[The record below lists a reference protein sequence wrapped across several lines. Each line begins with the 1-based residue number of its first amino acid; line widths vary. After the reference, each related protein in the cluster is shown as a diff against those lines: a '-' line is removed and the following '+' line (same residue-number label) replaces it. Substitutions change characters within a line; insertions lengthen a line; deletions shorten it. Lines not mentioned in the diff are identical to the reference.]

1 MSGKKV
7 RRKEAQKAGY
17 EWKNKVR
24 RRKPRRQ
31 DISGRRK

>member
-17 EWKNKVR
+17 EWEESEKE
-24 RRKPRRQ
+24 
-31 DISGRRK
+31 GRPKGRI